1 MAEAG
6 LTDSVIGVAF
16 DGTGYGTDGTVWG
29 GEFLIASPKEFRS
42 AGCLKPVRLFGS
54 DESVKQGWKTAACYK
69 YHSGIDI
76 RDGDPRMPLVKAA
89 LDSGIN
95 TILSSSMGRLFD
107 AVSAILNICDYSD
120 YEGQCAI
127 ELENAAARC
136 EARVIAKT
144 AILEDS
150 AALSTE
156 SFSVESLPYVI
167 AEEKGIY
174 QVDFLPGIR
183 ALCTETENGTDTELF
198 AYRFH
203 MTVCRMIIDMCI
215 KLREESGLNII
226 ALSGGVFQNRILLS
240 NTVTALVK
248 AGFAVYTNRTVP
260 PGDGGISLG
269 QAYIGR
275 WA

>member
-1 MAEAG
+1 
-6 LTDSVIGVAF
+6 
-16 DGTGYGTDGTVWG
+16 
-29 GEFLIASPKEFRS
+29 
-42 AGCLKPVRLFGS
+42 
-54 DESVKQGWKTAACYK
+54 
-69 YHSGIDI
+69 
-76 RDGDPRMPLVKAA
+76 
-89 LDSGIN
+89 
-95 TILSSSMGRLFD
+95 MGRLFD
-107 AVSAILNICDYSD
+107 AVSAILNICNYSD

-127 ELENAAARC
+127 ELENAAARYS
-136 EARVIAKT
+136 AKVIKES
-144 AILEDS
+144 LK
-150 AALSTE
+150 ALPTE
-156 SFSVESLPYVI
+156 SASAEALPYVI
-167 AEEKGIY
+167 TEEKGMY
-174 QVDFLPGIR
+174 QVDFLPCIR
-183 ALCTETENGTDTELF
+183 ALSMEADKGGDAELL

-203 MTVCRMIIDMCI
+203 MTVCRMIIDICI